1 MKITVLV
8 SKWCPVCEVAEEI
21 LKKLKEEHNFEL
33 EILDVTSEKG
43 RKIVEEKGIRKIPAT
58 LIDGVLVFSGLPEE
72 RELKEILSGKRVV
85 IHGSL

>member
-1 MKITVLV
+1 M
-8 SKWCPVCEVAEEI
+8 
-21 LKKLKEEHNFEL
+21 
-33 EILDVTSEKG
+33 
-43 RKIVEEKGIRKIPAT
+43 EEKGIRKIPAT